1 MLELRMPGDKSQ
13 LVADEEF
20 LNQVYFRALNF
31 LMTDFDLFELIKFS
45 YNAEMSKYECAYEL
59 DPYGTDEHRFPVH
72 TSEVSEPSYLDYP
85 TDQQL
90 LDSFRILNLVVIDRK
105 RKRFSIAP
113 QREVW

>member
-1 MLELRMPGDKSQ
+1 MLELSVRGDKSQ
-13 LVADEEF
+13 LIADEDF
-20 LNQVYFRALNF
+20 LNQVYFRALDF
-31 LMTDFDLFELIKFS
+31 WMTDLELFELIKYS
-45 YNAEMSKYECAYEL
+45 YNVEIEKYDSVYDI

-72 TSEVSEPSYLDYP
+72 TSDVVKPSFMECP